1 MISTNFLVTVN
12 IMRKL
17 FITLLAFAL
26 LVIVVN
32 PVFAAKKIAPV
43 YVAPTFIKS
52 TNNVRATF
60 SGTKNAK
67 KVSYTLSYEGN
78 GVGQGV
84 MGSFVPGKSNVV
96 TKNLYLGTCSGKVCI
111 KHKNIKNC
119 QLSVTITYKNGQTTT
134 KTYKIKS

>member
-1 MISTNFLVTVN
+1 MSIVR
-12 IMRKL
+12 IAMRKL
-17 FITLLAFAL
+17 FTAL
-26 LVIVVN
+26 LTFSLIFIAVT
-32 PVFAAKKIAPV
+32 PAFAAKKIAPI

-67 KVSYTLSYEGN
+67 KISYTLSYEGN

-84 MGSFVPGKSNVV
+84 MGNFVPGKSNVI
-96 TKNLYLGTCSGKVCI
+96 TKNLFLGTCSGKVCI

-119 QLSVTITYKNGQTTT
+119 QLSVTTTYTNGQSTT
-134 KTYKIKS
+134 KVYKIKS